1 MKKFF
6 LMLIMGVLTLGTQA
20 QMSVSSRA
28 GSNVIDQRDN
38 YMLTLN
44 GGSYQLIAKDYF
56 DGKEIVIE
64 LGDNQNNALASIL
77 QMQALLK
84 SAKKGVGNSVKFG
97 YKTFNLVKPNGNL
110 FLISEGDADYSMA
123 TYTVLVPGLKKYS
136 KFLKDVTRMPY
147 SVGNISKSDLQR
159 MQKKILK

>member
-6 LMLIMGVLTLGTQA
+6 VMLMLGMLTLGAQA

-44 GGSYQLIAKDYF
+44 GGSYQLIAQDSF
-56 DGKEIVIE
+56 GGKEIVIE

-84 SAKKGVGNSVKFG
+84 SAKKGVANPVKFG
-97 YKTFNLVKPNGNL
+97 YKTYNMVKPNGNL
-110 FLISEGDADYSMA
+110 FLISEGDADYCMA
-123 TYTVLVPGLKKYS
+123 TFTLLVPGLKKYS
-136 KFLKDVTRMPY
+136 AFLKDVTRMPY